1 MLQVISMI
9 IRHCGQSTHVV
20 LLNRKLCLLVST
32 LSHRIS
38 QARRRVPR
46 DCGMASELPASKG
59 VSMMPIPP
67 VRRCSDI
74 PPEPTRLR
82 RSDAATAL
90 KGGEAVS
97 RREIG
102 AKRKPLN
109 ALGSVVAILLT
120 GSGRILFSFSVC
132 ILSFCCCCRD
142 GRGCRAT
149 RSVVHIPSRLN
160 YRNKYR

>member
-1 MLQVISMI
+1 MI

-109 ALGSVVAILLT
+109 ALGSVVAMLLH
-120 GSGRILFSFSVC
+120 GSEGSLFFSSSSFHLFFCGCWRGRSC
-132 ILSFCCCCRD
+132 
-142 GRGCRAT
+142 GAA
-149 RSVVHIPSRLN
+149 RSVVHNPTRAN
-160 YRNKYR
+160 YRDRYR